1 MCRRRSALAAAAHD
15 ELDALSGRRAPPI
28 ILVLQL
34 AVALSWTFFMGATV
48 EARRDALDV
57 LRSFRDLELAAP
69 DLEFPGEGG
78 ALEIRALA
86 AAISALRVPLEA
98 LSGGGIFSLEA
109 ARVVVEQPATLVVV
123 RRTAGAPGSGSY
135 WGPPETVT
143 TTLHSDADADAW
155 LDENLGNSSNAEHF
169 VEAMLQATLSA
180 PMRLRL
186 LGDATPEREAIVE
199 VFAEAAG
206 QGVLALSVN
215 TQVGAC
221 TEACRNGAR
230 EAPLPATLGVAIA
243 GCVLLLVQLALRFVF
258 ARSAAAQVAAV
269 AASAAAAEALMRA
282 DSSKARSGVASLAR
296 RAAGKH
302 PVPLLVCCPPWLRGA
317 RRSAAGDAVTQHAAR
332 QAFLAICGS
341 GEAGVAAAAAL
352 VGALACACSAMGPS
366 GGDALLASAA
376 GRYIGGA
383 ASAAAWISLVRAA
396 RHRPACGAAQRT
408 LVGSSSSLFGFL
420 AGASPLFLAF
430 VAFAVAS
437 VGGHAARFATIA
449 GSARTLFAVVN
460 GDVMRD
466 TFLAAAGGDAQPEW
480 AALAATAFLFV
491 FVILMLFIVL
501 TSCVSLLEEAFVLAR
516 PAHDVPLVEGGTSLV
531 HTEHVAEGHAAPQP
545 QSLQDADDPWSRRL
559 APLRS
564 GRSRVLGARLRACL
578 SATDAPWWVF

>member
-1 MCRRRSALAAAAHD
+1 M
-15 ELDALSGRRAPPI
+15 
-28 ILVLQL
+28 LVLQL
-34 AVALSWTFFMGATV
+34 AVALAWTFFLGATV

-69 DLEFPGEGG
+69 DLEFPDGGG

-86 AAISALRVPLEA
+86 AAISALQVPLEA
-98 LSGGGIFSLEA
+98 LAGGGTFTLEA
-109 ARVVVEQPATLVVV
+109 ARVVVQQPATLVVV
-123 RRTAGAPGSGSY
+123 RRTAGTPGSGSY
-135 WGPPETVT
+135 WGPPETIT
-143 TTLHSDADADAW
+143 TTLLSDADADAW
-155 LDENLGNSSNAEHF
+155 LEENLGNSSAAEHF
-169 VEAMLQATLSA
+169 VESLLQASLSA
-180 PMRLRL
+180 PLRLRL
-186 LGDATPEREAIVE
+186 LGDATPEREAVVE

-206 QGVLALSVN
+206 QGVLALSVD
-215 TQVGAC
+215 TQIGTC
-221 TEACRNGAR
+221 TDVCRNGAR
-230 EAPLPATLGVAIA
+230 EAPLPATLGVSIA
-243 GCVLLLVQLALRFVF
+243 GCVLLLVQLALRLVF
-258 ARSAAAQVAAV
+258 SRSTAAQV
-269 AASAAAAEALMRA
+269 AASAAAAATSRRG
-282 DSSKARSGVASLAR
+282 DGASRPL
-296 RAAGKH
+296 AAGDSPRLAASRH
-302 PVPLLVCCPPWLRGA
+302 DVPLLVCCPPWLWGSKRG
-317 RRSAAGDAVTQHAAR
+317 SGGEVPLHAAR
-332 QAFLAICGS
+332 EACLAICGS

-352 VGALACACSAMGPS
+352 VGGLACVCSAMGPS
-366 GGDALLASAA
+366 GGDALLASTA

-466 TFLAAAGGDAQPEW
+466 TFLAAAGGDAQPVW

-516 PAHDVPLVEGGTSLV
+516 PAHDVPLVEGGGELV
-531 HTEHVAEGHAAPQP
+531 HTEHVAEGHATPQP
-545 QSLQDADDPWSRRL
+545 QSLQDADDPWSRQL